1 MNLHAPE
8 LALNETEDLRSSSMK
23 PTEET
28 YDRLQLAFE
37 HFNVALFGGTLPNA
51 LITLQ
56 RRKKSFGFFSGAK
69 FANAK
74 GIKADEIALNPT
86 LYADW
91 PLPEMLAGLVHD
103 MVHLW
108 QHHFGTPGRGRYH
121 NREWAEKMKSVGLQP
136 VDSGVDGGKETG
148 ETMFQLILA
157 DGPFAQ
163 AADQLISQGFAID
176 WREVLP
182 TPADSTNSDIGDDP
196 AKPDKSGKRVKYRCP
211 NCDLKACPKARS
223 PSCRSASRAR
233 WARST

>member
-1 MNLHAPE
+1 MNMQAPE
-8 LALNETEDLRSSSMK
+8 PALTETEALQAPSVK

-28 YDRLQLAFE
+28 YDRLQQAYE

-56 RRKKSFGFFSGAK
+56 RRKRSFGFFSGAK
-69 FANAK
+69 FANAE

-121 NREWAEKMKSVGLQP
+121 NREWAGKMKSIGLQP
-136 VDSGVDGGKETG
+136 VDSGRESGKETG
-148 ETMFQLILA
+148 EALFQLIVA
-157 DGPFAQ
+157 GGPFAQ
-163 AADQLISQGFAID
+163 AAEQLIGQGFAID

-182 TPADSTNSDIGDDP
+182 PPAPNAMGEGGDEP
-196 AKPDKSGKRVKYRCP
+196 AKPDKAGKRVRYRCP
-211 NCDLKACPKARS
+211 HCDLKA
-223 PSCRSASRAR
+223 
-233 WARST
+233 WAKHDAQLMCGADMLPMAPE